1 MRFFLA
7 FLLLSAYSLKAQNV
21 QISSANL
28 PNEPSIMMDPKHPQY
43 LIAASNIDNY
53 YLSSDTGHTWT
64 AHNLSSSYGV
74 WGDPMIAVDTAGD
87 FYFFHLSNPASGN
100 WIDRIVCQKTTDHGQ
115 SWNNG
120 SFTGLNGTKAQDKH
134 WVAIDRN
141 NNNMYV
147 TWTQFDS
154 YGSSDP
160 LDSSIILFSRS
171 LDAGQTWSTPVRI
184 NKVSGDCID
193 SDNTVEGAVPAVGP
207 NGEVFVAWAGPNG
220 LVFNRSLDQGL
231 TWLPNEIAIDP
242 MPTGWDYAVSGIY
255 RANGLPVTVCDVSG
269 GPNNGT
275 IYVNWSDQRNGASNT
290 DIFLAKS
297 TDGGNTWSAP
307 VKVNND
313 NSNRQQFFT
322 YMAIDQ
328 TNGNLY
334 FVFYDRRRF
343 TSDSTDVYLALSTDG
358 GSTFINQRISA
369 TPFYPNDQVF
379 FGDYTN
385 ITVHDGI
392 VRPIWTRLHNGQ
404 LSVWTDLASYASMT
418 TGTNEAEVSNDNNV
432 TVYPNPA
439 SDVSYLSFKLH
450 EKSSVR
456 ISVLNSKGQEVKEVL
471 KTESRPFGKYLEKI
485 DLRALGLSSGNYLL
499 RLEINGKVHTSRQ
512 IIVD

>member
-21 QISSANL
+21 LISSANL

-53 YLSSDTGHTWT
+53 YLSNDTGRTWT
-64 AHNLSSSYGV
+64 EHTLSSSYGV
-74 WGDPMIAVDTAGD
+74 WGDPMIAVDTTGD

-100 WIDRIVCQKTTDHGQ
+100 WIDRIVCQKTTNHGQ
-115 SWNNG
+115 TWNNG

-141 NNNMYV
+141 NNNLYV

-154 YGSSDP
+154 YGSTDP
-160 LDSSIILFSRS
+160 LDSSNILFSRS
-171 LDAGQTWSTPVRI
+171 LDAGQTWSAPLRI
-184 NKVSGDCID
+184 NKVAGDCID

-207 NGEVFVAWAGPNG
+207 NGEIYVAWAGPNG
-220 LVFNRSLDQGL
+220 LVFNRSVDQGL

-275 IYVNWSDQRNGASNT
+275 IYVNWTDQRNGPSNT
-290 DIFLAKS
+290 DVFLAKS
-297 TDGGNTWSAP
+297 IDGGNTWSAP

-322 YMAIDQ
+322 WMSVDQ

-343 TSDSTDVYLALSTDG
+343 ISDSTDVYLALSTDG
-358 GSTFINQRISA
+358 GNTFINQRISA

-385 ITVHDGI
+385 ITAHDGI

-404 LSVWTDLASYASMT
+404 LSVWTDLASYASLT
-418 TGTNEAEVSNDNNV
+418 TGIDDELAGTENSVS
-432 TVYPNPA
+432 VYPNPA
-439 SDVSYLSFKLH
+439 SEISYLSFKLH

-456 ISVLNSKGQEVKEVL
+456 IAVLNAKGEEVKEIL
-471 KTESRPFGKYLEKI
+471 KSETRPFGKYLEKI
-485 DLRALGLSSGNYLL
+485 NLKELGLASGNYLL
-499 RLEINGKVHTSRQ
+499 RLEINGQVHTARQ
-512 IIVD
+512 IIID

>member
-1 MRFFLA
+1 
-7 FLLLSAYSLKAQNV
+7 
-21 QISSANL
+21 
-28 PNEPSIMMDPKHPQY
+28 
-43 LIAASNIDNY
+43 
-53 YLSSDTGHTWT
+53 
-64 AHNLSSSYGV
+64 
-74 WGDPMIAVDTAGD
+74 MIAVDTAGD
-87 FYFFHLSNPASGN
+87 FYFFHLSNPPFGN
-100 WIDRIVCQKTTDHGQ
+100 WIDRIVCQKTSDHGQ
-115 SWNNG
+115 TWNNG
-120 SFTGLNGTKAQDKH
+120 SFTGLNGLKAQDKH

-154 YGSSDP
+154 YGSADP

-171 LDAGQTWSTPVRI
+171 LDAGQSWSTPIRI
-184 NKVSGDCID
+184 NKVAGDCID

-207 NGEVFVAWAGPNG
+207 NGEIYVSWAGPNG

-231 TWLPNEIAIDP
+231 TWLTNEIPIDP
-242 MPTGWDYAVSGIY
+242 MPSGWDYAVPGIY

-290 DIFLAKS
+290 DVFLAKS
-297 TDGGNTWSAP
+297 TDGGNTWTAP

-322 YMAIDQ
+322 WMSIDQ

-358 GSTFINQRISA
+358 GNTFINQRVSA
-369 TPFYPNDQVF
+369 SPFYPNDQVF

-385 ITVHDGI
+385 ITVHNGI

-404 LSVWTDLASYASMT
+404 LSVWTDMASYASLT
-418 TGTNEAEVSNDNNV
+418 TGVSENTEYTDNSV
-432 TVYPNPA
+432 SVYPNPA
-439 SDVSYLSFKLH
+439 SEYSYLAFKLH
-450 EKSSVR
+450 GNSTVR
-456 ISVLNSKGQEVKEVL
+456 ITVLNAKGQEVKEIF
-471 KTESRPFGKYLEKI
+471 KSEIRPFGKYLEKI
-485 DLRALGLSSGNYLL
+485 KLRELGLTSGNYLL
-499 RLEINGKVHTSRQ
+499 RLEIDGKVHTARQ
-512 IIVD
+512 IVID

>member
-21 QISSANL
+21 LISTANL

-53 YLSSDTGHTWT
+53 YLSSDTGRTWT
-64 AHNLSSSYGV
+64 AHTLSSSYGV
-74 WGDPMIAVDTAGD
+74 WGDPVIAVDTAGA

-115 SWNNG
+115 TWNNG
-120 SFTGLNGTKAQDKH
+120 SFTGLNGTRAQDKH

-154 YGSSDP
+154 YGSTDP

-171 LDAGQTWSTPVRI
+171 LDAGQTWSAPLRI
-184 NKVSGDCID
+184 NKVAGDCID
-193 SDNTVEGAVPAVGP
+193 SDNTVEGAVPTVGP
-207 NGEVFVAWAGPNG
+207 NGEIYVAWAGPNG

-231 TWLPNEIAIDP
+231 TWLSNEIAIDP

-290 DIFLAKS
+290 DVFLAKS

-322 YMAIDQ
+322 WMSVDQ

-343 TSDSTDVYLALSTDG
+343 ISDSTDVYLALSTDG
-358 GSTFINQRISA
+358 GNTFINQRISA

-385 ITVHDGI
+385 ITAHDGI

-404 LSVWTDLASYASMT
+404 LSVWTDLASYASLT
-418 TGTNEAEVSNDNNV
+418 TGIDDETIGMENLVS
-432 TVYPNPA
+432 VYPNPA
-439 SDVSYLSFKLH
+439 SEFSYLSFKLH

-456 ISVLNSKGQEVKEVL
+456 IAVLNAKGEEVKEIL
-471 KTESRPFGKYLEKI
+471 KAETRPFGKYLEKI
-485 DLRALGLSSGNYLL
+485 NLKELGLASGNYLL
-499 RLEINGKVHTSRQ
+499 RLEINGKVHTARQ
-512 IIVD
+512 IIID